1 MASEGTFH
9 PIGWNVF
16 FVNPSTV
23 PAVDAVKLFRLEI
36 LESSQASHGHISFSG
51 STMDPFSALF

>member
-16 FVNPSTV
+16 FVNSSTV
-23 PAVDAVKLFRLEI
+23 AAIQIFFGKKLLIRAKPAMVTFHLAIPPWIFLVLF
-36 LESSQASHGHISFSG
+36 SH
-51 STMDPFSALF
+51 